1 MIGSASPPPACC
13 LGWARENLPGVV
25 VGGNN
30 LKLLRKKIRNTHQ
43 NWRYSAKNNVAIRMI
58 STFMPISYV
67 NLLIAIPRFVSMGNL
82 MVFYSHSIFIL
93 STYLQAMPYQSCL
106 SNISKNIS
114 LWILQSLRTRKCQK
128 LDQKSRSYFSILRYN
143 TQISSINFAKK

>member
-1 MIGSASPPPACC
+1 
-13 LGWARENLPGVV
+13 
-25 VGGNN
+25 
-30 LKLLRKKIRNTHQ
+30 
-43 NWRYSAKNNVAIRMI
+43 MI

-143 TQISSINFAKK
+143 TQISSINFAKKQNSIFFAKFTLLYALLNFQISKFDIA